1 VAAAAIGAYEVS
13 ASATACGTAA
23 ELPAVLEAA
32 APAIPLPPNSLS
44 ARMQT
49 DPVTITTATPKTTPE
64 IPAVAT
70 DFKLIVWPKVNA
82 MNGTMIGSCDP
93 KKFFMSRSRLPKTDP
108 ARIGAITDNIVSH
121 GITANPAPTKIS
133 MVRNGPVSMLWTT

>member
-1 VAAAAIGAYEVS
+1 MLCSLLSTRDIFRNHQAVKRRVKIAVTITDAATWTVAAAAIGAYEVS

-64 IPAVAT
+64 IPA
-70 DFKLIVWPKVNA
+70 
-82 MNGTMIGSCDP
+82 
-93 KKFFMSRSRLPKTDP
+93 
-108 ARIGAITDNIVSH
+108 
-121 GITANPAPTKIS
+121 
-133 MVRNGPVSMLWTT
+133 